1 MEIFIMFFIAWLIS
15 SMIIIFYMM
24 FNDKFDD
31 DDVEYTVI
39 ALTPILNTLYVLF
52 VVFSYKNIIKWI
64 IVIFKVFKNVIKV
77 FREAYKND

>member
-1 MEIFIMFFIAWLIS
+1 MEIFIMFFIAWFIS
-15 SMIIIFYMM
+15 AMCNNLYMM
-24 FNDKFDD
+24 FNEKP
-31 DDVEYTVI
+31 VTTENVLIVI
-39 ALTPILNTLYVLF
+39 MPILNTLFVLF